1 VSIEISKNKN
11 IPIFAIKL
19 KGLKKILKYISS
31 FIKEDFNGWIYGFTF
46 LFLILSI
53 SFNYSVNFEKKILG
67 FYYLQP
73 IGILYCFIFYAL
85 AYYIIAIPKLLIN
98 KSNNVISNYQFWT
111 RSSSFLLLLALL
123 AGFNILNTW
132 ATAYNGYEAYYITK
146 ISANLRFVV
155 IFLIPLFIIWKVID
169 KKHTSFYGLTLKNL
183 DLKPY
188 FLMLLIMFPLIALA
202 STQGDFL
209 ATYPKFKP
217 WFPQGDVFGL
227 TKMELTF
234 IYEITYAFN
243 FISLELFF
251 RGALVISMVAII
263 GKHAVLPMA
272 VTYCFLHFGKPLAE
286 CISSFFGGYLL
297 GVIAFYTRSIVGGC
311 IVHMGIAFMMEI
323 AALIQHYF
331 ILKK

>member
-1 VSIEISKNKN
+1 
-11 IPIFAIKL
+11 
-19 KGLKKILKYISS
+19 LKKILKYISS
-31 FIKEDFNGWIYGFTF
+31 FIKEDFNGLIYGFTF
-46 LFLILSI
+46 LFLILCI
-53 SFNYSVNFEKKILG
+53 SYNYSVNFEKKILG

-73 IGILYCFIFYAL
+73 IGILYCFIFYAF
-85 AYYIIAIPKLLIN
+85 AYYIIAIPKLLIAKTN
-98 KSNNVISNYQFWT
+98 SIISNYHFWI
-111 RSSSFLLLLALL
+111 RSLSFLSLLGLL

-146 ISANLRFVV
+146 ISANLRFVF
-155 IFLIPLFIIWKVID
+155 IFLIPLFIIWKGFD
-169 KKHTSFYGLTLKNL
+169 KKQTSFYGLTFKNL

-188 FLMLLIMFPLIALA
+188 FLMLLIMAPLITLA

-217 WFPQGDVFGL
+217 WFPQGDIFGL
-227 TKMELTF
+227 NKMELTF

-251 RGALVISMVAII
+251 RGALVISMVAIM

-297 GVIAFYTRSIVGGC
+297 GLIAFYTRSIVGGF